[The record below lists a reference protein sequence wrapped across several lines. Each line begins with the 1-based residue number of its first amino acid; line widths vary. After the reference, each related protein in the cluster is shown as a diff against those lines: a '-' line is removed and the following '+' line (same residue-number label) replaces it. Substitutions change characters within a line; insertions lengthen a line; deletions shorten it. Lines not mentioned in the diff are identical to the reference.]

1 MSQEVI
7 EAGSSSQVVWIGG
20 ARYLKPSSTAPWQ
33 VERGGPALTVPS
45 FVWDF
50 FRPFLDARVLGSARV
65 EGVSTTIVAFFGDS
79 GGLPVWFKLW
89 IDAQGLV
96 HRAEMRAQ
104 GHFMDHRYYD
114 FDAPIQIVPPNVKG
128 SS

>member
-1 MSQEVI
+1 
-7 EAGSSSQVVWIGG
+7 
-20 ARYLKPSSTAPWQ
+20 
-33 VERGGPALTVPS
+33 
-45 FVWDF
+45 VWDF

-89 IDAQGLV
+89 IDARGLV